1 MRTQTEY
8 NKIVNYN
15 KETKEVTVLDYI
27 FKDGSFKGATG
38 TVFEIISKD
47 YFDETIEPYLNEP
60 LKLLKYYVEQG
71 FDINTR
77 MVDNIEEASGEESL
91 KELFFDLS
99 YSELWD
105 YMREELNLS
114 EDEAY
119 IFNCSGG
126 GRCFDKDYQGNYNEN
141 LSQLIREIE
150 A

>member
-1 MRTQTEY
+1 MRTETKY

-27 FKDGSFKGATG
+27 FKDDSFKGATG
-38 TVFEIISKD
+38 TRFEIISKD
-47 YFDETIEPYLNEP
+47 YFDETIKPYLNEP
-60 LKLLKYYVEQG
+60 LELLKYYVEQG
-71 FDINTR
+71 FEINAQ
-77 MVDNIEEASGEESL
+77 MIDNIEEASEEKRL

-105 YMREELNLS
+105 ELREELNLS
-114 EDEAY
+114 EEEAY
-119 IFNCSGG
+119 IFNCVGG
-126 GRCFDKDYQGNYNEN
+126 GRCFDKDYQGNYNEE